1 MSKKMPYAGWVRL
14 TLEPL
19 TPEHQQELRSSYFS
33 DRGKVAR
40 YDTYKA
46 YCIEKG
52 FSYDAPPEGYWESK
66 EEPWHKPAGW
76 GMVVGG
82 YLGMML
88 LSAMGSGVRTRR
100 R

>member
-1 MSKKMPYAGWVRL
+1 MAKKLTYAGWVSIKL
-14 TLEPL
+14 KPL
-19 TPEHQQELRSSYFS
+19 TKEHQQELRGSYFS
-33 DRGKVAR
+33 NTGKIKQ
-40 YDTYKA
+40 YDNYKTYCKTN
-46 YCIEKG
+46 G
-52 FSYDAPPEGYWESK
+52 FDYDSPPEGYWESK

-88 LSAMGSGVRTRR
+88 LSAMGSGIRTRR